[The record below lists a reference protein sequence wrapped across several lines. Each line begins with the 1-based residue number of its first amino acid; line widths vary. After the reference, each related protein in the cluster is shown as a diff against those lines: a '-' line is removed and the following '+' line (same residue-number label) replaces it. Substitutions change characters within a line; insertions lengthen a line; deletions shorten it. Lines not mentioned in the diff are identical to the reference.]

1 MFDAFKR
8 SGKPGGNDW
17 PRLVVLSIIL
27 SLRAYNA
34 DYDDDDDSVL
44 YILIKV
50 FVSISW
56 FMDTCILYC
65 TYNLHVYRYIIVIPI
80 LKH

>member
-34 DYDDDDDSVL
+34 DYDDDDDDIYSA
-44 YILIKV
+44 YTIPKDM
-50 FVSISW
+50 FVVCE
-56 FMDTCILYC
+56 MND
-65 TYNLHVYRYIIVIPI
+65 
-80 LKH
+80 

>member
-34 DYDDDDDSVL
+34 DYDDDDDDDDDIYL
-44 YILIKV
+44 FIFY
-50 FVSISW
+50 
-56 FMDTCILYC
+56 Y
-65 TYNLHVYRYIIVIPI
+65 
-80 LKH
+80 

>member
-17 PRLVVLSIIL
+17 PRLLVLSIIL

-34 DYDDDDDSVL
+34 DYDDDDDDDIHAAPRPGPYSSH
-44 YILIKV
+44 KRGC
-50 FVSISW
+50 
-56 FMDTCILYC
+56 D
-65 TYNLHVYRYIIVIPI
+65 RPA
-80 LKH
+80 

>member
-34 DYDDDDDSVL
+34 DYDDDDDIHPLNVQLVSCSEKCIWREYSITFYRL
-44 YILIKV
+44 HMFLI
-50 FVSISW
+50 FRHRSINSS
-56 FMDTCILYC
+56 
-65 TYNLHVYRYIIVIPI
+65 N
-80 LKH
+80 

>member
-34 DYDDDDDSVL
+34 DYDDDDDDI
-44 YILIKV
+44 YI
-50 FVSISW
+50 
-56 FMDTCILYC
+56 
-65 TYNLHVYRYIIVIPI
+65 YIYIYIFSLSRLFINYIHSLCRLAIIP
-80 LKH
+80 

>member
-34 DYDDDDDSVL
+34 DYDDDDDI
-44 YILIKV
+44 YIYIYIYIYMTKLR
-50 FVSISW
+50 FL
-56 FMDTCILYC
+56 TCMLVVALALLV
-65 TYNLHVYRYIIVIPI
+65 N
-80 LKH
+80 K

>member
-34 DYDDDDDSVL
+34 DYDDDDIYPAENVTKPCHKGL
-44 YILIKV
+44 YICHNFCHNCDKL
-50 FVSISW
+50 
-56 FMDTCILYC
+56 L
-65 TYNLHVYRYIIVIPI
+65 
-80 LKH
+80 

>member
-34 DYDDDDDSVL
+34 DYDDDDDDDNRS
-44 YILIKV
+44 
-50 FVSISW
+50 SIRIRPKKRN
-56 FMDTCILYC
+56 TVQ
-65 TYNLHVYRYIIVIPI
+65 TAKNGVR
-80 LKH
+80 

>member
-34 DYDDDDDSVL
+34 DYDDDDD
-44 YILIKV
+44 I
-50 FVSISW
+50 
-56 FMDTCILYC
+56 
-65 TYNLHVYRYIIVIPI
+65 YIIII
-80 LKH
+80 T

>member
-34 DYDDDDDSVL
+34 DYDDDDD
-44 YILIKV
+44 I
-50 FVSISW
+50 
-56 FMDTCILYC
+56 
-65 TYNLHVYRYIIVIPI
+65 YIIII
-80 LKH
+80 IIGS

>member
-17 PRLVVLSIIL
+17 PRLVVISTI

-34 DYDDDDDSVL
+34 NYDDDDD
-44 YILIKV
+44 
-50 FVSISW
+50 
-56 FMDTCILYC
+56 DDDDD
-65 TYNLHVYRYIIVIPI
+65 RYKY
-80 LKH
+80 LNALLS